1 MSHGVKKKKNLFF
14 FKQYTFFGYFFSFIR
29 ERKGETEEE
38 KKRKCCKY
46 ELMIRHIHL
55 FQASLHLKH
64 SPHLYTN
71 PSLTFNPITWQSLN
85 MLMYWNAGIS
95 QPEFKKC

>member
-1 MSHGVKKKKNLFF
+1 
-14 FKQYTFFGYFFSFIR
+14 
-29 ERKGETEEE
+29 
-38 KKRKCCKY
+38 
-46 ELMIRHIHL
+46 MIRHIHL